1 MLNYLHLRIVISC
14 HLREFHLV
22 DLCGMCR
29 GPDFSVWAFV
39 VVVEESEVKEIV
51 VLCLFLFWLAVIGN
65 YG

>member
-1 MLNYLHLRIVISC
+1 
-14 HLREFHLV
+14 
-22 DLCGMCR
+22 MCR